1 MREELWRVSLWRRQ
15 KNGLWECRAVEV
27 TAGSATE
34 AILKAREAT
43 PKYPASRRHEAEPR
57 KTRDAWMK
65 TVLRDVETWNNIPF

>member
-1 MREELWRVSLWRRQ
+1 VGGVTVAPAKERSV
-15 KNGLWECRAVEV
+15 GVEV